1 MKWFKSIFS
10 SDYGMLG
17 VLILLCGFLAG
28 LHWRSKIQ
36 RVQAAFQ
43 LYENIQNE
51 DKIGGV
57 LIAGRKTKTGNQFVE
72 QLKDLLKDDGW
83 VVLDT
88 VQGGPPELANALREL
103 LLKIRNYSY

>member
-1 MKWFKSIFS
+1 MVFS
-10 SDYGMLG
+10 WITLEEQNPEGSE
-17 VLILLCGFLAG
+17 
-28 LHWRSKIQ
+28 
-36 RVQAAFQ
+36 AAFQ

-88 VQGGPPELANALREL
+88 VQGGL
-103 LLKIRNYSY
+103 LN

>member
-17 VLILLCGFLAG
+17 VLILLCGFFSWITLEEQNPEG
-28 LHWRSKIQ
+28 SE
-36 RVQAAFQ
+36 AAFQ

-51 DKIGGV
+51 DKIGVV

-72 QLKDLLKDDGW
+72 KLKDLLINDGW
-83 VVLDT
+83 TYCHVVGVTDN
-88 VQGGPPELANALREL
+88 VLREME
-103 LLKIRNYSY
+103 NVF